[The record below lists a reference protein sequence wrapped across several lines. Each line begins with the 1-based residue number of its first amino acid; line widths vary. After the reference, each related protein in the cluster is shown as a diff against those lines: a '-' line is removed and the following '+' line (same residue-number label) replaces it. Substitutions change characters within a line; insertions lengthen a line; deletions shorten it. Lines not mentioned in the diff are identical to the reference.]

1 MGFSL
6 KQRLWIAIVGL
17 FLTWVFSSCS
27 PLQRFDM
34 HKDKLKKLS
43 DKYGYQITTVDTI
56 RDTVVFDSISI
67 RKEFIVEHDVIH
79 DTLYHVDT
87 VTNTEVRIEYLKD
100 DKGNVN
106 LNVSVDKEQEEIIRE
121 HLCEKEQFVI
131 SELEVELKRYKNIFI
146 VSIILL
152 ILIVAVKFLL
162 NALRN

>member
-43 DKYGYQITTVDTI
+43 DKYGYQITTVDTN
-56 RDTVVFDSISI
+56 RDTVVFDRISI

-79 DTLYHVDT
+79 D
-87 VTNTEVRIEYLKD
+87 
-100 DKGNVN
+100 
-106 LNVSVDKEQEEIIRE
+106 
-121 HLCEKEQFVI
+121 
-131 SELEVELKRYKNIFI
+131 
-146 VSIILL
+146 
-152 ILIVAVKFLL
+152 
-162 NALRN
+162 